1 MRRIAGDERGV
12 SLVLTALSITA
23 LLLLCALAL
32 DFGTAHVARSAI
44 QAAVDAASLA
54 GAKEAVVVVERDARG
69 VEYERTVY
77 IPDRSAAEARAN
89 DVLDAVLG
97 PLSSMG
103 VTVTSRSVEV
113 GERSVEVVINAK
125 LKTKLLGVVG
135 IRELDLARIGAAE
148 AFEP

>member
-1 MRRIAGDERGV
+1 MKLATDERGI
-12 SLVLTALSITA
+12 SLVMTALSITV
-23 LLLLCALAL
+23 LLLISALAL
-32 DFGTAHVARSAI
+32 DFGVAHIARAAVQS
-44 QAAVDAASLA
+44 AVDAASLA
-54 GAKEAVVVVERDARG
+54 GAKEAVVVVEKDARG

-77 IPDRSAAEARAN
+77 IPDRSSAEAKAN

-113 GERSVEVVINAK
+113 GERTVQVTVSAK

-135 IRELDLARIGAAE
+135 MRELDLARIGAAE